1 MITAVKIYQNVFK
14 ARLSFELFDWLLTEA
29 MLDRQTSFEELKIE
43 KRYKLQLAMNV
54 FPRGSTILHLIAK
67 KSSKE
72 D

>member
-43 KRYKLQLAMNV
+43 KIYYVIASKLV
-54 FPRGSTILHLIAK
+54 SFLIYL
-67 KSSKE
+67 
-72 D
+72 

>member
-43 KRYKLQLAMNV
+43 KRYKRKFQ
-54 FPRGSTILHLIAK
+54 
-67 KSSKE
+67 KE
-72 D
+72 